1 MIPGGLTEAISYFS
15 GYLHLFDDIARDRVQ
30 LDGGPGARAA
40 DGDDTPRPLQN
51 SAPLSFD
58 DLQTTAVE
66 PPGNLPDD
74 THQFVRV
81 PQSHLPK
88 IIWPEADVPDAPDRL
103 LPPAPPP
110 FFSGGGGGGGGGAG
124 ASFDVKVVY
133 HPGGEQSEIETHQ
146 VNALFNDGNDL
157 IGTTYPPIM
166 NHLIQI
172 SDQLLGTMIHQVSDA
187 IPESWKLP
195 HDTSAIVSALGA
207 ADKDWNNS
215 HGGSGNPPSVKEG
228 YQLNGQPDATE
239 PDALHQNLTSPLD
252 HKPGDT
258 GHQLGQWADVGDN
271 HLTNA
276 AQIVDLGSACKTMIV
291 LGNDYTTNAI
301 FQVNASANRD
311 HVETSGSGETS
322 GGVHFTPDES
332 TNAAGFVQHAS
343 VYAGSPGAPGATWD
357 IDVVN
362 GNYHQV
368 HTLTQ
373 VNYLSNND
381 VVEQKSSDTHYEVV
395 AGENQLMNVA
405 QLTNGDF
412 KYDMIIVGG
421 SYHSANMIYQYNIL
435 VNNDIIHSANSAG
448 GADGLGEPSISLG
461 GNHLINAATI
471 DTYGGQSVKPLN
483 GGLQQIVNQIE
494 NGQTSMDPSLA
505 SQIHGYGGTLHVLY
519 VTGDY
524 YDVNAIWQT
533 NLLQDSN
540 YVLQEETSPAPGNPL
555 IGNGAA
561 EQSVIAGHD
570 MDLNLAS
577 IVSVKPDQAFVD
589 GQVYSDSVLIQA
601 NMLPQGGCSGG
612 SGGHWNDPHA
622 LAPEIVAFL
631 NDTKIVD
638 PTPHPVVH
646 VTTMVHHDD
655 PMSHMMH

>member
-15 GYLHLFDDIARDRVQ
+15 GYLHLFDDIARDRAQ

-40 DGDDTPRPLQN
+40 DEDDTPRPPQN
-51 SAPLSFD
+51 SDPLSFD
-58 DLQTTAVE
+58 DLQTAAVA

-74 THQFVRV
+74 TYQFHRA

-88 IIWPEADVPDAPDRL
+88 ITFPHEDVPDEPDRPL
-103 LPPAPPP
+103 SPAPP
-110 FFSGGGGGGGGGAG
+110 FFGGGGGGGGGGA
-124 ASFDVKVVY
+124 SFEVKVVY
-133 HPGGEQSEIETHQ
+133 HPGGEQSEIEAHQ

-187 IPESWKLP
+187 VPESWKLP

-207 ADKDWNNS
+207 MDQGWNNS
-215 HGGSGNPPSVKEG
+215 HGDSGNPPSVKNG
-228 YQLNGQPDATE
+228 YQLNGQPDTTE
-239 PDALHQNLTSPLD
+239 PDALHQNLSSPLD
-252 HKPGDT
+252 NKPADT
-258 GHQLGQWADVGDN
+258 GHKLGQWADVGDN

-276 AQIVDLGSACKTMIV
+276 AQIVDIGSACKTMIV

-301 FQVNASANRD
+301 FQVNASANKD
-311 HVETSGSGETS
+311 HVETSGSWGPRGS
-322 GGVHFTPDES
+322 VHFTPDES

-357 IDVVN
+357 FDVVN
-362 GNYHQV
+362 GNYYQV

-381 VVEQKSSDTHYEVV
+381 VVEQKSADTHYDVV

-435 VNNDIIHSANSAG
+435 VNNDVIHSVNSAG
-448 GADGLGEPSISLG
+448 GTGGFGEPSISLG

-471 DTYGGQSVKPLN
+471 DTYGGQNFNPLN
-483 GGLQQIVNQIE
+483 GGLQQIVNEIE

-505 SQIHGYGGTLHVLY
+505 SLIHGYGGTLHVLY
-519 VTGDY
+519 VTGDC

-533 NLLQDSN
+533 NLLQNSN
-540 YVLQEETSPAPGNPL
+540 YVLQDESSPTQGNPL
-555 IGNGAA
+555 ANGTA
-561 EQSVIAGHD
+561 EQSLIAGHD
-570 MDLNLAS
+570 LDLNLAS
-577 IVSVKPDQAFVD
+577 IVCVKPDQTFAG

-601 NMLPQGGCSGG
+601 NMLPQGGCS
-612 SGGHWNDPHA
+612 SGHWNDPHA

-638 PTPHPVVH
+638 PTPHPIVH
-646 VTTMVHHDD
+646 VTTTVNHDD